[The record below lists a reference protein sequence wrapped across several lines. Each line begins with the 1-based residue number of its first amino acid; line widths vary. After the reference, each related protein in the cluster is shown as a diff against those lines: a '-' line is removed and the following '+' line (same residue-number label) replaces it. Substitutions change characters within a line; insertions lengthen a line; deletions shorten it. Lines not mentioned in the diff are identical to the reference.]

1 MIVNGYLVGGDWN
14 HGILWLSHHIGNV
27 MIPIYDF
34 FFRGVGSTTNQITQ
48 TRSHIITD
56 HHISSQHLPW
66 FSKGE
71 VHGDGN
77 ARTTRC
83 MQMWRSQTKKHMGC
97 SRVLLDHRIGW
108 WENFNR
114 KALYLMVKTHGFPV
128 NFPLNQS
135 SDWKNL
141 CAISCLETASCFYWH
156 VRIRNN
162 FAHGILVFWETF
174 RKTSRKKLG
183 RTSSTRFISK
193 KYCVWG
199 KKRNDCGCNFKFVAF
214 LNAAC

>member
-1 MIVNGYLVGGDWN
+1 MIFQG
-14 HGILWLSHHIGNV
+14 
-27 MIPIYDF
+27 
-34 FFRGVGSTTNQITQ
+34 
-48 TRSHIITD
+48 RS
-56 HHISSQHLPW
+56 PW
-66 FSKGE
+66 RR
-71 VHGDGN
+71 N

-114 KALYLMVKTHGFPV
+114 KALYLMVKNPWVSCKFSLKPIQWLEESLRNLMFGNCFMFLLTCQNPEQFCSWHSCILR
-128 NFPLNQS
+128 NFQE
-135 SDWKNL
+135 DQQ
-141 CAISCLETASCFYWH
+141 
-156 VRIRNN
+156 
-162 FAHGILVFWETF
+162 
-174 RKTSRKKLG
+174 KKLG

>member
-1 MIVNGYLVGGDWN
+1 MIFQG
-14 HGILWLSHHIGNV
+14 
-27 MIPIYDF
+27 
-34 FFRGVGSTTNQITQ
+34 
-48 TRSHIITD
+48 RS
-56 HHISSQHLPW
+56 PW
-66 FSKGE
+66 RR
-71 VHGDGN
+71 N

-174 RKTSRKKLG
+174 RKTSRKSWGALRPLDSFRKNIVCG
-183 RTSSTRFISK
+183 GKKETIADATSSLWHSSMLPARGQFS
-193 KYCVWG
+193 
-199 KKRNDCGCNFKFVAF
+199 RSARS
-214 LNAAC
+214 